1 MKELTVRPGFLK
13 NWKKLKKKRY
23 DKSELNEI
31 VDILKNDEYIPAK
44 YHDHALSGNYKGYR
58 ECHIR
63 SNWLLIYEST
73 DTEIVLI
80 ATGTYD
86 DLFK

>member
-1 MKELTVRPGFLK
+1 MKELIVDPEFLK
-13 NWKKLKKKRY
+13 DWKKLKKKRY
-23 DKSELNEI
+23 DKNELSKI
-31 VDILKNDEYIPAK
+31 VDILKNDEYVLAK
-44 YHDHALSGNYKGYR
+44 YRDHALSGNYKGYG

-73 DTEIVLI
+73 ETEVTLI
-80 ATGTYD
+80 ATGTHD

>member
-1 MKELTVRPGFLK
+1 MEVIR
-13 NWKKLKKKRY
+13 
-23 DKSELNEI
+23 
-31 VDILKNDEYIPAK
+31 ILKNDEYIPAK
-44 YHDHALSGNYKGYR
+44 YRDHALSGSYKGYR

-73 DTEIVLI
+73 EIEVI
-80 ATGTYD
+80 MVATGTHN

>member
-1 MKELTVRPGFLK
+1 MKEVVFRPGFLK
-13 NWKKLKKKRY
+13 NWKRLEKKRY
-23 DKSELNEI
+23 SKQELLSI
-31 VDILKNDEYIPAK
+31 IQMLKNDEYIPAK
-44 YHDHALSGNYKGYR
+44 YRDHALSGNYKGYR

-73 DTEIVLI
+73 ETEGTLI
-80 ATGTYD
+80 ETGTHD